1 MIRTEENM
9 TRNPFFFP
17 WTNFPN
23 LYSYN
28 NYLKASDDCV
38 SILLGKYNSCYVN
51 FVKVVFEIRQ
61 NAPLTISL
69 FSTHDFPPFPFL
81 K

>member
-38 SILLGKYNSCYVN
+38 SILLGKYISCYVK
-51 FVKVVFEIRQ
+51 FEKVVFEMKKI
-61 NAPLTISL
+61 APLM
-69 FSTHDFPPFPFL
+69 
-81 K
+81 